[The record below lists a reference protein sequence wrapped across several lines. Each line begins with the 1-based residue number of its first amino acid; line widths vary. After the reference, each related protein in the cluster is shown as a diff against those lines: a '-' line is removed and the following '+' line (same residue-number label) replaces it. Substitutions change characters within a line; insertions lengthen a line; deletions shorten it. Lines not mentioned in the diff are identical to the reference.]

1 MRKTLFEGYGC
12 EIVQDGLVFF
22 IRYDS
27 GESAGS
33 KIIERQISSV
43 EAKRAMQSEHDAYDV
58 ILAAERRE

>member
-12 EIVQDGLVFF
+12 EIAQDGLVFF

-43 EAKRAMQSEHDAYDV
+43 EAKRAMQSEHDAYEV
-58 ILAAERRE
+58 IWAAERRK